1 MEYALYIAAVAALLA
16 CVLMYRRRKVQK
28 PVDSFY
34 CDFSVPP
41 GGDPAKDGIRLLRRK
56 PPKPVHRCNCFFA
69 IPPSGDPVDD
79 FMHFY
84 RSDRPD

>member
-1 MEYALYIAAVAALLA
+1 MEYAPYIAAVAALLA
-16 CVLMYRRRKVQK
+16 GMILYRRRKVRK

-56 PPKPVHRCNCFFA
+56 
-69 IPPSGDPVDD
+69 S
-79 FMHFY
+79 
-84 RSDRPD
+84 SD